1 MNAARPC
8 HPVPRRPP
16 GLCRSP
22 YQWACER
29 DDAGV
34 RYRLYAPAGEG
45 MLDVRRLT
53 FAPTASRAEVAAG
66 LRTLRAAYR
75 LPADRTPAP
84 SVRLPVELQ
93 PEPPRPAPPV
103 LPPPEPAA
111 FMPAAGAL
119 QMSLL

>member
-75 LPADRTPAP
+75 TTPA
-84 SVRLPVELQ
+84 RLTA
-93 PEPPRPAPPV
+93 PPPAPPRV
-103 LPPPEPAA
+103 QPAAPLPVIPEDFLPPASPP
-111 FMPAAGAL
+111 PLAAGFA

>member
-1 MNAARPC
+1 MNASRPV
-8 HPVPRRPP
+8 HPAARRPP

-29 DDAGV
+29 DGQGV
-34 RYRLYAPAGEG
+34 HYRLYSPAGEG
-45 MLDVRRLT
+45 SLDVRRVTFPLT
-53 FAPTASRAEVAAG
+53 ATRADVAAG
-66 LRTLRAAYR
+66 LRALRAAYR

-93 PEPPRPAPPV
+93 PGPPRPAPPV
-103 LPPPEPAA
+103 LPPPAPAA